1 MELLSTVVQSLLDL
15 GAAIFVPIIIIL
27 AGLIVKMKLKDAI
40 SAGLTLGVAFTGM
53 TMLINFMTGAITPAA
68 EAMLKNVGI
77 SLPIIDG
84 DAISAGLTLGVA
96 FTGMTMLINFMTG
109 AITPAA
115 EAMLKNVGISL
126 PIIDGGWTTMST
138 ISWSWPYAFL
148 MFPLMITGA
157 ITPAA
162 EAMLKN
168 VGISL
173 PIIDGGWTTMST
185 ISWSWPYAFLMFPLM
200 ILINIVMLVLKKT
213 NTFNADLWNV
223 WGKIFTAVGVVAITG
238 SVPLAFLVAA
248 IQIIFELKTADVHQ
262 KRIEELSG
270 IPGVTC
276 THKMVLFGALMYPV
290 DVLLRKIPVF
300 NKKFDAA
307 ALKDKVGIFA
317 ENHVLGFILGIVFG
331 LMAGYDVS
339 KTLTLAIQCATALTL
354 FPVIT
359 KYFMQALSPISEA
372 VSDYMNKR
380 FEGRTLLVGLDWPFL
395 GGSNEIWLAV
405 IWAVM
410 QALSPISEAVSD
422 YMNKR
427 FEGRTLL
434 VGLDWPFLGGSN
446 EIWLAVIWA
455 VPVTLLCALFLPGN
469 EILPFAGII
478 NLALA
483 VPAYLVT
490 KGNLP
495 RMLILC
501 TLGVPAFLWVGTAF
515 APFITDLAN
524 ATGAVA
530 LQAGEMI
537 SNSSIDA
544 PVFTYAISQVF
555 DIINGNWIPLVVL
568 VVWGVCY
575 VFYYRELKKENQQ
588 AEAET
593 VQNNLGE

>member
-84 DAISAGLTLGVA
+84 
-96 FTGMTMLINFMTG
+96 
-109 AITPAA
+109 
-115 EAMLKNVGISL
+115 
-126 PIIDGGWTTMST
+126 
-138 ISWSWPYAFL
+138 
-148 MFPLMITGA
+148 
-157 ITPAA
+157 
-162 EAMLKN
+162 
-168 VGISL
+168 
-173 PIIDGGWTTMST
+173 GWTTMST

-200 ILINIVMLVLKKT
+200 ILINIIMLVLKKT

-238 SVPLAFLVAA
+238 SIPLAFLVAA

-276 THKMVLFGALMYPV
+276 THKMVLFGALMYPA

-359 KYFMQALSPISEA
+359 KYF
-372 VSDYMNKR
+372 
-380 FEGRTLLVGLDWPFL
+380 
-395 GGSNEIWLAV
+395 
-405 IWAVM
+405 M

>member
-53 TMLINFMTGAITPAA
+53 TMLINFM
-68 EAMLKNVGI
+68 
-77 SLPIIDG
+77 
-84 DAISAGLTLGVA
+84 
-96 FTGMTMLINFMTG
+96 
-109 AITPAA
+109 
-115 EAMLKNVGISL
+115 
-126 PIIDGGWTTMST
+126 
-138 ISWSWPYAFL
+138 
-148 MFPLMITGA
+148 TGA

-405 IWAVM
+405 IWAV
-410 QALSPISEAVSD
+410 
-422 YMNKR
+422 
-427 FEGRTLL
+427 
-434 VGLDWPFLGGSN
+434 
-446 EIWLAVIWA
+446 
-455 VPVTLLCALFLPGN
+455 PVTLLCALFLPGN

>member
-53 TMLINFMTGAITPAA
+53 TMLINFM
-68 EAMLKNVGI
+68 
-77 SLPIIDG
+77 
-84 DAISAGLTLGVA
+84 
-96 FTGMTMLINFMTG
+96 
-109 AITPAA
+109 
-115 EAMLKNVGISL
+115 
-126 PIIDGGWTTMST
+126 
-138 ISWSWPYAFL
+138 
-148 MFPLMITGA
+148 TGA

-405 IWAVM
+405 IWAV
-410 QALSPISEAVSD
+410 
-422 YMNKR
+422 
-427 FEGRTLL
+427 
-434 VGLDWPFLGGSN
+434 
-446 EIWLAVIWA
+446 
-455 VPVTLLCALFLPGN
+455 PVTLLCALFLPGN

-515 APFITDLAN
+515 APFITDLSN

>member
-53 TMLINFMTGAITPAA
+53 TMLINFM
-68 EAMLKNVGI
+68 
-77 SLPIIDG
+77 
-84 DAISAGLTLGVA
+84 
-96 FTGMTMLINFMTG
+96 
-109 AITPAA
+109 
-115 EAMLKNVGISL
+115 
-126 PIIDGGWTTMST
+126 
-138 ISWSWPYAFL
+138 
-148 MFPLMITGA
+148 TGA

-238 SVPLAFLVAA
+238 SIPLAFLVAA

-317 ENHVLGFILGIVFG
+317 ENNVLGFILGIVFG

-359 KYFMQALSPISEA
+359 KYF
-372 VSDYMNKR
+372 
-380 FEGRTLLVGLDWPFL
+380 
-395 GGSNEIWLAV
+395 
-405 IWAVM
+405 M

>member
-40 SAGLTLGVAFTGM
+40 SVGLTLGVAFTGM
-53 TMLINFMTGAITPAA
+53 TMLINFM
-68 EAMLKNVGI
+68 
-77 SLPIIDG
+77 
-84 DAISAGLTLGVA
+84 
-96 FTGMTMLINFMTG
+96 
-109 AITPAA
+109 
-115 EAMLKNVGISL
+115 
-126 PIIDGGWTTMST
+126 
-138 ISWSWPYAFL
+138 
-148 MFPLMITGA
+148 TGA

-405 IWAVM
+405 IWAV
-410 QALSPISEAVSD
+410 
-422 YMNKR
+422 
-427 FEGRTLL
+427 
-434 VGLDWPFLGGSN
+434 
-446 EIWLAVIWA
+446 
-455 VPVTLLCALFLPGN
+455 PVTLLCALFLPGN

>member
-27 AGLIVKMKLKDAI
+27 AGLVVKMKLKDAI

-53 TMLINFMTGAITPAA
+53 TMLINFM
-68 EAMLKNVGI
+68 
-77 SLPIIDG
+77 
-84 DAISAGLTLGVA
+84 
-96 FTGMTMLINFMTG
+96 
-109 AITPAA
+109 
-115 EAMLKNVGISL
+115 
-126 PIIDGGWTTMST
+126 
-138 ISWSWPYAFL
+138 
-148 MFPLMITGA
+148 TGA

-405 IWAVM
+405 IWAV
-410 QALSPISEAVSD
+410 
-422 YMNKR
+422 
-427 FEGRTLL
+427 
-434 VGLDWPFLGGSN
+434 
-446 EIWLAVIWA
+446 
-455 VPVTLLCALFLPGN
+455 PVTLLCALFLPGN

>member
-84 DAISAGLTLGVA
+84 
-96 FTGMTMLINFMTG
+96 
-109 AITPAA
+109 
-115 EAMLKNVGISL
+115 
-126 PIIDGGWTTMST
+126 
-138 ISWSWPYAFL
+138 
-148 MFPLMITGA
+148 
-157 ITPAA
+157 
-162 EAMLKN
+162 
-168 VGISL
+168 
-173 PIIDGGWTTMST
+173 GWTTMST

-200 ILINIVMLVLKKT
+200 ILINIIMLVLKKT

-238 SVPLAFLVAA
+238 SIPLAFLVAA

-359 KYFMQALSPISEA
+359 KYF
-372 VSDYMNKR
+372 
-380 FEGRTLLVGLDWPFL
+380 
-395 GGSNEIWLAV
+395 
-405 IWAVM
+405 M